1 MDEDKLLN
9 NEEEIEQEVS
19 DINTIDTEED
29 IPTDDSTNEEE
40 VQETIEDTIEDE
52 MELPFYANSSNLDEI
67 RDALLDLDYRL
78 FLINNNLVV
87 IGRLNGPDIEI
98 LTSVENEDGDKEYI
112 FVKAPSTY
120 NELLDTENLFYLSPE
135 MTKEEI
141 DEFDG
146 KIADHE
152 EIMDYLMNELGNKS
166 AGEVTNIDVDDDELS
181 QDDTE
186 DIQDDLEDSLEDVDN
201 ESIIDDES
209 EEDIDENDR

>member
-9 NEEEIEQEVS
+9 NEEEVEQEVS
-19 DINTIDTEED
+19 DINTVDTEED
-29 IPTDDSTNEEE
+29 IPTEDSTNEEE

-87 IGRLNGPDIEI
+87 IGRLNGPDVEI
-98 LTSVENEDGDKEYI
+98 LTSVENENRDKDYI

-186 DIQDDLEDSLEDVDN
+186 DIQDDLEDSLEDVSD
-201 ESIIDDES
+201 ESVIDDES